1 MENRNKDRVWLANY
15 YHRQKALAAD
25 NLKELA
31 NMGVQPNYK
40 KRRVKKMT
48 LAEYIQFLGEP
59 KAAEDFGASLHA
71 IKSWRYGYRQ
81 PSIAQ
86 AKKII
91 RATDGRLDYE
101 SIFGSL
107 ASILETTE

>member
-1 MENRNKDRVWLANY
+1 MENQNKDRVWLANY

-48 LAEYIQFLGEP
+48 LAEYIQFLG
-59 KAAEDFGASLHA
+59 
-71 IKSWRYGYRQ
+71 
-81 PSIAQ
+81 
-86 AKKII
+86 
-91 RATDGRLDYE
+91 
-101 SIFGSL
+101 
-107 ASILETTE
+107 